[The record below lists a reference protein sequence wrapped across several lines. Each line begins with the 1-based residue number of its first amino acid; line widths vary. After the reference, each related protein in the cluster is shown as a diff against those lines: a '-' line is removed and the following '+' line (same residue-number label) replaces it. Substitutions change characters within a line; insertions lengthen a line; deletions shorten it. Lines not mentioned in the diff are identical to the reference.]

1 MVHRRRVVRRGVVR
15 VLSNLASLNRFDIA
29 VGELELP
36 ALSEIVE
43 QIDRIE
49 MTLGA
54 LTGYCRGCGSP
65 SSGYFPKPL

>member
-1 MVHRRRVVRRGVVR
+1 VRA
-15 VLSNLASLNRFDIA
+15 LPASNLASLDRFDIA
-29 VGELELP
+29 VGELELS
-36 ALSEIVE
+36 ALREVVE